1 MRRPIARSPPPRADA
16 AEILRPA
23 TGHNWKVP
31 ELPEVQAL
39 ATALRGHLA
48 GGTIERCELA
58 SFSALKTFDPPLDA
72 LEGRDVTRRR
82 SPGQVR
88 GHRGRRTSSSSST
101 SPEAAGSHW
110 YEAVPAGRARPGRGP
125 LALRVRL
132 DGGAGFDI
140 TEMGTEKRLALW
152 VVRALEDVPP
162 LAALGI
168 DPLSPSFTPEAFAG
182 LLAEA
187 GGATIKGVL
196 TTQSVIAGVGNAYS
210 DEALF
215 VAKLSPYRRADR
227 LGTEEVRRLYDA
239 LVTVLSEA
247 VEQLTGLGIG
257 ELKADKKRAM
267 RVHGRTGETCPECG
281 DTIRQVSFATKSLQY
296 CPQCQTGRPATGRPA
311 PVPPTQVATGP
322 PRATRLH
329 APARARPA
337 LLAGRPL
344 RAIDPSRDRTP
355 GRVGRGSH
363 RRPLDLHA
371 LVGALGSAVHGGL
384 RRSGPRSPP
393 EG

>member
-1 MRRPIARSPPPRADA
+1 
-16 AEILRPA
+16 
-23 TGHNWKVP
+23 VP

-48 GGTIERCELA
+48 EGTIERCELA

-72 LEGRDVTRRR
+72 LEGRDITDV
-82 SPGQVR
+82 
-88 GHRGRRTSSSSST
+88 GRRGKFVAIDTDGLFLVVHF
-101 SPEAAGSHW
+101 ARGGWLHW
-110 YEAVPAGRARPGRGP
+110 YEAVPAARARPGRGP

-152 VVRALEDVPP
+152 VVGALEDVPP

-227 LGTEEVRRLYDA
+227 LATEEVRRLYDA

-296 CPQCQTGRPATGRPA
+296 CPQCQT
-311 PVPPTQVATGP
+311 
-322 PRATRLH
+322 
-329 APARARPA
+329 
-337 LLAGRPL
+337 AGRPL
-344 RAIDPSRDRTP
+344 ADRRLSR
-355 GRVGRGSH
+355 
-363 RRPLDLHA
+363 LLK
-371 LVGALGSAVHGGL
+371 
-384 RRSGPRSPP
+384 
-393 EG
+393 